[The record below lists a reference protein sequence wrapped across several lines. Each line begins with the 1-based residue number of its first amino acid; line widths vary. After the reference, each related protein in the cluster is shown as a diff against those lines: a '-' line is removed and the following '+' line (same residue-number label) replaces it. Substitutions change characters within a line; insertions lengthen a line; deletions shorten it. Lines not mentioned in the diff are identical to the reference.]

1 MRSNIGTMER
11 AKVAAMAIIAFV
23 NQKGGVGK
31 TSTAL
36 NLAAAAAQLGQRV
49 LVVDADPRNVA
60 TITLGV
66 DTETRPTM
74 ADLLLDGSG
83 SHLVREI
90 VVEVPLWG
98 FDLAPSDMTLAN
110 RELTRSTG
118 DEFLLAEA
126 LEGVGDTY
134 DLVMI
139 DTPGS
144 LGLLTISALRA
155 ATHAV
160 IVTEPARAA
169 LGAMAQMLPVLETI
183 AKRSPVVLA
192 GVIVN
197 GWRRYREDQLRLD
210 ELRQALAD
218 DPGMLLEPVIP
229 ERAAIAESFGAGV
242 PVAALGRRD
251 GAQDAADA
259 YKTLASALLDR
270 LKE

>member
-1 MRSNIGTMER
+1 
-11 AKVAAMAIIAFV
+11 VAVVAFV

-31 TSTAL
+31 TSTTL
-36 NLAAAAAQLGQRV
+36 NLAAAAAELGLRV
-49 LVVDADPRNVA
+49 LVIDADPRNVA
-60 TITLGV
+60 TVTLGV
-66 DTETRPTM
+66 DTSTRPTM
-74 ADLLLDGSG
+74 ADLLLDAAE
-83 SHLVREI
+83 SHRVTEI
-90 VVEVPLWG
+90 AVAVPTWG

-126 LEGVGDTY
+126 LEGVEDIY

-169 LGAMAQMLPVLETI
+169 LGAMAQMLPVLDTI
-183 AKRSPVVLA
+183 ARRSPVVLA

-197 GWRRYREDQLRLD
+197 GWRRYREDQLRLE
-210 ELRQALAD
+210 ELRLGLAD
-218 DPGMLLEPVIP
+218 DPGILLEPVIP
-229 ERAAIAESFGAGV
+229 ERAAIAESFGAGL

-251 GAQDAADA
+251 GAQEAASA
-259 YKTLASALLDR
+259 YKHLVAAMLDR